1 MRALVVVAVAG
12 IVLLIYLA
20 VVLRLPTAREMLRGL
35 LRAGWI
41 WVAVVIVLGT
51 LEAWRRWA

>member
-1 MRALVVVAVAG
+1 M
-12 IVLLIYLA
+12 LLIYLA
-20 VVLRLPTAREMLRGL
+20 VVLRLPAARGMLRGL